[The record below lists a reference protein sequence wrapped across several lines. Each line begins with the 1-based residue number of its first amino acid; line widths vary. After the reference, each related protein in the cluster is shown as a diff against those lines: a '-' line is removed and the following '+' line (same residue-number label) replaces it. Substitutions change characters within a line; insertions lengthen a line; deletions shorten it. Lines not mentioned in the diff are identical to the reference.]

1 MKAGD
6 EVASKNI
13 KGITIEIGG
22 NVQSLSKALEST
34 NKQSRDLSG
43 ELKQVEKLLKLDP
56 SNTVL
61 LAQKQQLLSNQVETT
76 ADKLKTLKNV
86 QAQIE
91 SQFQS
96 GEIDEGKYR
105 AFQREVEDTEIAL
118 RSAQKQLERFG
129 NSAKSSAKDIDA
141 AKSDISEFGDAIKS
155 GVTVAAGAITAL
167 SAAAVGLGGAYL
179 STVENSRELIN
190 DMSRLEQNA
199 ANSGNG
205 FGLMKNELRELY
217 ALTGETDSSIEALSN
232 IMATGFNDS
241 QATKVIENLSGA
253 IIKFPD
259 TLKIESLS
267 DSLQETIASGSATGQ
282 FSELISRCGY
292 DVEKFNESLEKCS
305 TETQRQQLTL
315 KWLNESGLAE
325 ITAAYKS
332 SNAAALDYARASFD
346 VEEAM
351 TEVGKTATPLASSL
365 KTSTVNIIRNGLP
378 TLKKL
383 GGELDSYARKHLPQ
397 VEKSADK
404 LLRRIDKIDMDDI
417 AEGAEK
423 VGKTL
428 KTAAPLV
435 VSLVSAFAGYK
446 SITAASK
453 AINITKDAIKG
464 LGVVMAANPAT
475 LYVTAAAAVVGL
487 GVALYGLAKEADNS
501 EETINRVFSRMDGI
515 NITAVADSFGE
526 AADKTAQYA
535 RQVNELGEALDSS
548 NESFN
553 TASRSADYYMS
564 KIAAAGEISE
574 GDAEGIKQAFEDMTS
589 SLESSLSSTS
599 DIIYNSLVGVLHSAN
614 ADAKTEINGYIKT
627 VYGVQAAVENEI
639 SQISSELD
647 GYYKKISSG
656 TIADADFERM
666 GELHSRMLAL
676 NGNISEV
683 QTSWNML
690 RDDIANG
697 NIALGSVEE
706 VQSAMDSV
714 SEKATLAID
723 DIAAA
728 QNEAINAIENEIAVV
743 KAMET
748 LTDEQKQGYEA
759 SLSAMKEATNDYYE
773 DQKTL
778 ITEQQTALAETMASS
793 VIEATNIAASEA
805 SPTFFENFIA
815 SIFGGDAVSAAQT
828 RVREAGMEMLA
839 PLEEILGSDRMAELG
854 GSLPEGMAGGVNA
867 KSGEAVSAVENMDS
881 DMIQQVRSDF
891 QTHSP
896 SRIMHSIGVNV
907 TDGLILGMRSRKP
920 ALLSEARSLANIVK
934 STISESLEINS
945 PSRVMRKIGRF
956 TGEGLTLGLEDKI
969 KDVEAASFRVVNSI
983 TAPVASSNV
992 NNRSVSAVFN
1002 NTFQSASPQDAQ
1014 ALVSEINRLLGDLL

>member
-34 NKQSRDLSG
+34 NKQSRDLGS

-61 LAQKQQLLSNQVETT
+61 LAQKQQLLSSQVETT

-86 QAQIE
+86 QSQIE

-118 RSAQKQLERFG
+118 KSAQKQLERFG
-129 NSAKSSAKDIDA
+129 NSAKNSAKDINA
-141 AKSDISEFGDAIKS
+141 AKSDISEFGDSIKS
-155 GVTVAAGAITAL
+155 GAAVAAKGLTALIGTFGALSTALVGVTASGAGYADNILTISTNTGLSTDYLEAYAYAAELVDVNLEAMTGSMAKNIKSMSSAQRGSEAYVEAYQKLGVSVTDSNGKLKDSETVYWSVIDALGKITDETDRDAISMQIFGRSAQELNSLIAIGSEGMAEYAKEAKAAGA
-167 SAAAVGLGGAYL
+167 VLGGDAL
-179 STVENSRELIN
+179 DALGEFDDTLQR
-190 DMSRLEQNA
+190 
-199 ANSGNG
+199 ANSTTTAW
-205 FGLMKNELRELY
+205 KNQLAAKLSPSINKLTTQ
-217 ALTGETDSSIEALSN
+217 ALNMGQKAIPKLEA
-232 IMATGFNDS
+232 A
-241 QATKVIENLSGA
+241 
-253 IIKFPD
+253 
-259 TLKIESLS
+259 
-267 DSLQETIASGSATGQ
+267 
-282 FSELISRCGY
+282 
-292 DVEKFNESLEKCS
+292 
-305 TETQRQQLTL
+305 
-315 KWLNESGLAE
+315 
-325 ITAAYKS
+325 
-332 SNAAALDYARASFD
+332 
-346 VEEAM
+346 
-351 TEVGKTATPLASSL
+351 
-365 KTSTVNIIRNGLP
+365 
-378 TLKKL
+378 
-383 GGELDSYARKHLPQ
+383 
-397 VEKSADK
+397 ADK
-404 LLRRIDKIDMDDI
+404 LVRRIDKIDMDDI
-417 AEGAEK
+417 AEDAEK

-446 SITAASK
+446 SITAATK
-453 AINITKDAIKG
+453 AINVTRDAIKG

-487 GVALYGLAKEADNS
+487 GVALYGLAKEADNT

-535 RQVNELGEALDSS
+535 RQVNELGDALDSS

-574 GDAEGIKQAFEDMTS
+574 GDAEGIKQAFDDMTS

-599 DIIYNSLVGVLHSAN
+599 DIIYNSLVGALHSAN
-614 ADAKTEINGYIKT
+614 ADAKTEINGYIKS
-627 VYGVQAAVENEI
+627 VYGVQAAVENEL

-647 GYYKKISSG
+647 GYYEKILSG
-656 TIADADFERM
+656 TITDADFSVM
-666 GELHSRMLAL
+666 SELHSRMLAL

-697 NIALGSVEE
+697 NISLGSVEE
-706 VQSAMDSV
+706 VQSAVDGI
-714 SEKATLAID
+714 SEKATAALD
-723 DIAAA
+723 DISAA
-728 QNEAINAIENEIAVV
+728 ETGAINAIENMV
-743 KAMET
+743 AMVGATET
-748 LTDEQKQGYEA
+748 LTDAQKQSYID
-759 SLSAMKEATNDYYE
+759 SLTEMKGVTSAYYE
-773 DQKTL
+773 EQKTL
-778 ITEQQTALAETMASS
+778 ITEQQRVLAEAMASS

-805 SPTFFENFIA
+805 SPTFLEYFTA
-815 SIFGGDAVSAAQT
+815 SNFGGDAVSAAQA
-828 RVREAGMEMLA
+828 RVREAGMDLLA
-839 PLEEILGSDRMAELG
+839 PLEEILGSDRIAELG

-896 SRIMHSIGVNV
+896 SRIMHSIGVNI

-934 STISESLEINS
+934 STMTQALEINS
-945 PSRVMRKIGRF
+945 PSRVMRKIGNF
-956 TGEGLTLGLEDKI
+956 TGEGLALGLQDKI

-983 TAPVASSNV
+983 TAPASSSSV

-1002 NTFQSASPQDAQ
+1002 NTFQNTSPQDAQ